1 MKRIFL
7 SLALV
12 VAACLNAAA
21 QTNLI
26 ASLSHNDKLTA
37 YYGEEALKEAYA
49 AAQDGDVITLSS
61 GTFNCPDTIRKAIS
75 LKGAGMANHGQTPS
89 TMVKGDIVLIG
100 QQGKKQMAVEGIHF
114 MGIAKASGN
123 GLKDEVTFLKCRL
136 KAMAY
141 NVFAKYISCLL
152 QGGVDLG
159 NQYYVTPTQAY
170 CTNCIINSSILGSE
184 PERSI
189 TIDHCVAKCYTFTDR
204 LTAMNSVIIYSG
216 NYGNPES
223 NFSHCVGVST
233 SQDADYFEFC
243 PDGDNL
249 MIYGYENL
257 FKFNSNGYLTYDD
270 KTYTCRVGVDVSKY
284 QGTID
289 WAKVKASGVDFAILR
304 LGYRGYGTGAL
315 ALDSTFY
322 TNLKNAQAAGVQVGV
337 YFFSQAITPAEAV
350 EEADFCV
357 NALKGY
363 QITYPIVYDWEPYAE
378 SVGARTNGLDGATL
392 TACTKAFLDRVKA
405 WGYTPMVYSNPT
417 YFYLHLDMNQLTGYQ
432 IWLAHY
438 VSMTNFYYQYNIW
451 QYAYSGSVPGISG
464 NVDLNIQLVKK

>member
-1 MKRIFL
+1 MKRLFL
-7 SLALV
+7 CLTLV
-12 VAACLNAAA
+12 LAACLNAAA

-61 GTFNCPDTIRKAIS
+61 GTFSCPDTIRKAIS

-189 TIDHCVAKCYTFTDR
+189 TIDHCIANCYTLTDR

-216 NYGNPES
+216 NYGNS
-223 NFSHCVGVST
+223 KANFSHCVGVST

-257 FKFNSNGYLTYDD
+257 FKTWRGDDNMFDLTELFDLTDEAAAKYLGDD
-270 KTYTCRVGVDVSKY
+270 DT
-284 QGTID
+284 
-289 WAKVKASGVDFAILR
+289 
-304 LGYRGYGTGAL
+304 
-315 ALDSTFY
+315 
-322 TNLKNAQAAGVQVGV
+322 QVGIHGGSAP
-337 YFFSQAITPAEAV
+337 FDPLPS
-350 EEADFCV
+350 
-357 NALKGY
+357 
-363 QITYPIVYDWEPYAE
+363 
-378 SVGARTNGLDGATL
+378 
-392 TACTKAFLDRVKA
+392 TA
-405 WGYTPMVYSNPT
+405 
-417 YFYLHLDMNQLTGYQ
+417 Q
-432 IWLAHY
+432 
-438 VSMTNFYYQYNIW
+438 
-451 QYAYSGSVPGISG
+451 
-464 NVDLNIQLVKK
+464 VKKYGVKTAQDADGNIKVTINVE

>member
-1 MKRIFL
+1 MMRQRL
-7 SLALV
+7 LAGLLALV
-12 VAACLNAAA
+12 LLTGLTTPASAAGLPFRDVPAGSWFYASVADLYNR
-21 QTNLI
+21 
-26 ASLSHNDKLTA
+26 KLVSGYDA
-37 YYGEEALKEAYA
+37 YTFLPDGTVTLGEALKLILLASGYGAQSPVDGHWASGYFKLAKNKGLLPAGRFNTLNSTINRTQIAELASKALGLSRTKSIQPFSDSANSYALIAYDNGIF
-49 AAQDGDVITLSS
+49 QGQVDGNKLL
-61 GTFNCPDTIRKAIS
+61 FKPNDTITRAEMSAVTCRVLQK
-75 LKGAGMANHGQTPS
+75 KGTGTGGTAASTGKTGGTYIQFAGTKVYVNE
-89 TMVKGDIVLIG
+89 DIP
-100 QQGKKQMAVEGIHF
+100 K
-114 MGIAKASGN
+114 
-123 GLKDEVTFLKCRL
+123 
-136 KAMAY
+136 
-141 NVFAKYISCLL
+141 
-152 QGGVDLG
+152 
-159 NQYYVTPTQAY
+159 
-170 CTNCIINSSILGSE
+170 
-184 PERSI
+184 
-189 TIDHCVAKCYTFTDR
+189 
-204 LTAMNSVIIYSG
+204 
-216 NYGNPES
+216 NPY
-223 NFSHCVGVST
+223 
-233 SQDADYFEFC
+233 D
-243 PDGDNL
+243 P
-249 MIYGYENL
+249 NL

-315 ALDSTFY
+315 ALDSPFY
-322 TNLKNAQAAGVQVGV
+322 TDLKSAQASGVQVGV
-337 YFFSQAITPAEAV
+337 YFFSQDITPAEAV

-378 SVGARTNGLDGATL
+378 SVGARTNGLDDATL